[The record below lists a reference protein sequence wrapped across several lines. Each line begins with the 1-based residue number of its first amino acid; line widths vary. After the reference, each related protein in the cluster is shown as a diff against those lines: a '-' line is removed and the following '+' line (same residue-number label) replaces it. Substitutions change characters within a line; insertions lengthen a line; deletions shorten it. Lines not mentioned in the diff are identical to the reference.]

1 MYKEGKYENIE
12 TAINVIVDGIHKF
25 HKEHLA
31 KFQLRSILECYLT
44 LGLYMTALSPNM
56 NQSDSGV
63 TLHILKINFSIDVF

>member
-31 KFQLRSILECYLT
+31 KFQLRIML
-44 LGLYMTALSPNM
+44 LSHC
-56 NQSDSGV
+56 G
-63 TLHILKINFSIDVF
+63 TLHDCLVTQYESIRLRCDIAHP